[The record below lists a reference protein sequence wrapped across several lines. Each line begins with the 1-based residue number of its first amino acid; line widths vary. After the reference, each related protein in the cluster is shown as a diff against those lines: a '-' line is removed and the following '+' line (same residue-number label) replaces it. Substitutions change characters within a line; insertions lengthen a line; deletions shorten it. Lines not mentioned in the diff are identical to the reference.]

1 MWNGKMALVGFEP
14 FTGICFCSSVVYP
27 LSNQSVKQ
35 QLSLRSPSDPSPKIN
50 KLLFPVH
57 HILQPQIQIRILV
70 LSCMLY
76 HRGGVQKTWR
86 LSSQPSF
93 YTSSSFTQPIGP
105 VSSLAEST
113 VPYGYSSELN
123 SHSGDQ
129 SSRMTPV
136 SLGITPS
143 SPVRYRPVR
152 QRRPPDRYGDWVSVL
167 NCTPVQPISTD
178 CEVFV

>member
-76 HRGGVQKTWR
+76 HRGGVQILMLDWTLNLVLILVVLLHSHQVHW
-86 LSSQPSF
+86 LIQYHPWLNQLCHMGIPQNS
-93 YTSSSFTQPIGP
+93 ILIL
-105 VSSLAEST
+105 VISL
-113 VPYGYSSELN
+113 
-123 SHSGDQ
+123 
-129 SSRMTPV
+129 
-136 SLGITPS
+136 LGWHPL
-143 SPVRYRPVR
+143 V
-152 QRRPPDRYGDWVSVL
+152 WVQHPLVL
-167 NCTPVQPISTD
+167 
-178 CEVFV
+178 